1 MEILFSYNK
10 GFFSLSLQLFKVG
23 LCIWGGRY
31 ALEQDWMLKGL
42 RLIYTKKKL
51 IKKNQGLPVTHIL
64 FSKKTNVLPDPI
76 KLSLE
81 NF

>member
-1 MEILFSYNK
+1 
-10 GFFSLSLQLFKVG
+10 
-23 LCIWGGRY
+23 
-31 ALEQDWMLKGL
+31 MLKGL